1 MLGVESH
8 GILAFLN
15 ASCKYLGTL
24 QDLCIGLRE
33 PKFRVSVL
41 GVESYGIVAFRNASF
56 KWSMPQSSTIFFSDD
71 RPGPSPEYL
80 TQEARAEL
88 TRAVCDDQ
96 NHCSWGVLEVK
107 KLLRPASLGGLWLRS
122 SDYAKLDWW
131 VLVGTW
137 SQAISSFQTTVPVH
151 LPNT

>member
-1 MLGVESH
+1 VLGVESH

-71 RPGPSPEYL
+71 SPGPSPDSPAKKRGL
-80 TQEARAEL
+80 SRRGQCAMFSTIVVGGVLGVKRGSAGSQEAVE
-88 TRAVCDDQ
+88 TCVC
-96 NHCSWGVLEVK
+96 
-107 KLLRPASLGGLWLRS
+107 GGLVIDER
-122 SDYAKLDWW
+122 
-131 VLVGTW
+131 
-137 SQAISSFQTTVPVH
+137 
-151 LPNT
+151 